1 MRMIKAMHL
10 TKQLPDGQSVLK
22 DISLR
27 LDQGE
32 LVAVMGASGSG
43 KTMLLKCLSMQEAW
57 TRGTLWVDGN
67 DMTKKGLLGRLR
79 VRRQF
84 AFIEEKPTLAPNRT
98 ALKNVLVG
106 TRSQTPLWRMLT
118 GMVRNDDYMGAMD
131 MLEKVGLL
139 DKAHMKAAKLSG
151 GERQRVA
158 VARALV
164 HGARAL
170 FADEPV
176 TGLDPHAA
184 EQILADFRTICHT
197 QQVTMVLVLSH
208 GEWAERFADRIIGLA
223 EGEIAFDISGR
234 KLTSRERSML

>member
-1 MRMIKAMHL
+1 MIKAMHV
-10 TKQLPDGQSVLK
+10 TKQLPDGQRVLK

-67 DMTKKGLLGRLR
+67 DMTKKGFLGRLR

-84 AFIEEKPTLAPNRT
+84 AYIEEKPTLAPNRT

-184 EQILADFRTICHT
+184 EQILADFRTLCHT
-197 QQVTMVLVLSH
+197 QQVTMVLVLSQ

-223 EGEIAFDISGR
+223 EGEIAFDIAGR
-234 KLTSRERSML
+234 KLTSRERMML